1 MKLSVSLMSAFGAC
15 VLAAAPTLVHAQDRA
30 TKDEAVAMVAKGIA
44 AIKAKGDAAYVEMTA
59 PNKTFVSKDLYLV
72 VYDMKGFPLA
82 HGQNPKQVGK
92 DLMGL
97 KDPDGKEFVRER
109 VELAKSKGKF
119 WQDYK
124 FTDPLTKKVLPKQ
137 MYCEKLGETAVCG
150 GVYK

>member
-1 MKLSVSLMSAFGAC
+1 MKLSVSLLSAFGAC
-15 VLAAAPTLVHAQDRA
+15 VLAAAPTVTFAQDRA
-30 TKDEAVAMVAKGIA
+30 SKDDAVAMVAKGIA

-72 VYDMKGFPLA
+72 VYDMKGFCLA

-124 FTDPLTKKVLPKQ
+124 FTDPLTKTVQPKQ

>member
-1 MKLSVSLMSAFGAC
+1 MIMKLSISLMSAL
-15 VLAAAPTLVHAQDRA
+15 VLSAAPTFVLAQDRA
-30 TKDEAVAMVAKGIA
+30 SKDDAVAMVAKGIA
-44 AIKAKGDAAYVEMTA
+44 AIKAKGADATYVEMTA
-59 PNKTFVSKDLYLV
+59 PNKTFVNKDLYLV
-72 VYDMKGFPLA
+72 VYDMKGHCLA

-109 VELAKSKGKF
+109 VELAKAKGKF

-124 FTDPLTKKVLPKQ
+124 FTDPLTKTVQPKQ
-137 MYCEKLGETAVCG
+137 MYCEKLGDTAVCG